1 MSIKPKVALSQDF
14 LLHLATLPAAVQ
26 GKVLKW
32 AIRFQTDPTASGF
45 NYEKIRAARD
55 PQLRSV
61 RIDGDWRGV
70 VFVPPR
76 GDPYIFLYV
85 GHHHEAYYWAQNR
98 KLTINP
104 GTAALQVVLV
114 EEVRARPASEAS
126 TARRSQ
132 PEIVER
138 QPLFASLSDQDLLSL
153 GTLADLLS
161 RVRQITSEAELDAL
175 QPVLPIEAYEGL
187 FLVAAG

>member
-14 LLHLATLPAAVQ
+14 LLNLARLPATVQ

-55 PQLRSV
+55 PHLQSI
-61 RIDGDWRGV
+61 RIDGDWRGI

-76 GDPYIFLYV
+76 SDLYV
-85 GHHHEAYYWAQNR
+85 LLYVDHHDEAYRWAEYR

-104 GTAALQVVLV
+104 VTGSMQVVLAQGV
-114 EEVRARPASEAS
+114 ATLDAYRS
-126 TARRSQ
+126 ARRAGRAAEPSQ
-132 PEIVER
+132 ARCHLAGVRGVSRPTGKPSPEGGR
-138 QPLFASLSDQDLLSL
+138 
-153 GTLADLLS
+153 
-161 RVRQITSEAELDAL
+161 RC
-175 QPVLPIEAYEGL
+175 LPRC
-187 FLVAAG
+187 

>member
-14 LLHLATLPAAVQ
+14 LLNLARLPAAVQ

-55 PQLRSV
+55 PHLRSV
-61 RIDGDWRGV
+61 RIDGDWRGI

-76 GDPYIFLYV
+76 SDLYILLYV
-85 GHHHEAYYWAQNR
+85 DHHDEAYRWAENR

-104 GTAALQVVLV
+104 VTGAMQVVLV
-114 EEVRARPASEAS
+114 EEVSAPPAPA
-126 TARRSQ
+126 APAVRRHQ
-132 PEIVER
+132 TR
-138 QPLFASLSDQDLLSL
+138 WLSVSVCSPPCP
-153 GTLADLLS
+153 TRNS
-161 RVRQITSEAELDAL
+161 
-175 QPVLPIEAYEGL
+175 
-187 FLVAAG
+187 

>member
-61 RIDGDWRGV
+61 RIDGDWRGI

-76 GDPYIFLYV
+76 SDLYV
-85 GHHHEAYYWAQNR
+85 LLFVDHHDDAHRRAEHRQ
-98 KLTINP
+98 LTINP
-104 GTAALQVVLV
+104 GTRALQGVPLG
-114 EEVRARPASEAS
+114 
-126 TARRSQ
+126 ARRG
-132 PEIVER
+132 P
-138 QPLFASLSDQDLLSL
+138 PF
-153 GTLADLLS
+153 
-161 RVRQITSEAELDAL
+161 
-175 QPVLPIEAYEGL
+175 
-187 FLVAAG
+187 FN